1 MDDLSKRKAHRLLG
15 INRYVKEFHKKKERI
30 YREKAD
36 KLQRDRINALKN
48 NDVAGYLR
56 MVQVCTSLT
65 NDPVIEFG
73 CFKVFTDVGSHPLH
87 LHCGPYL
94 H

>member
-1 MDDLSKRKAHRLLG
+1 MDDFSKRKAHRLLG

-56 MVQVCTSLT
+56 MVQVCTWLTRTLSFSLY
-65 NDPVIEFG
+65 V
-73 CFKVFTDVGSHPLH
+73 
-87 LHCGPYL
+87 
-94 H
+94 

>member
-1 MDDLSKRKAHRLLG
+1 MDDLFKRKAHRLLG

-56 MVQVCTSLT
+56 MVQVSTWLT
-65 NDPVIEFG
+65 KTPS
-73 CFKVFTDVGSHPLH
+73 FKLCV
-87 LHCGPYL
+87 
-94 H
+94 